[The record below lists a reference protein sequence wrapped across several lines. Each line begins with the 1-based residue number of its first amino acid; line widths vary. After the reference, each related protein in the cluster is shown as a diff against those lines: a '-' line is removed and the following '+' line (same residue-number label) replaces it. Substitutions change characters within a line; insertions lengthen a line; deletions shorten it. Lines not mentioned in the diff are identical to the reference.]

1 MVLTI
6 IFIIVMCIYN
16 ILPFVLAKF
25 YKGYSHKRMALSVL
39 GAKQSPVKRFY
50 NAWCIVSGLCFV
62 ACSTYIAAL
71 RTTGLTVAVAVLL
84 SVYGFACE
92 IISGFFPLNERKE
105 DIDLSSK
112 IHGGFSAI
120 GFMCLLPV
128 PLLIGIYF
136 IKNLAVSIIS
146 ILCFAFA
153 MLFFCFFIMGDKEKF
168 KDTILAYEGIWQR
181 LIILSCYIPIAVY
194 SI

>member
-6 IFIIVMCIYN
+6 IFIIVMCIDN

-92 IISGFFPLNERKE
+92 IISGFFPLNERLYVSASRSAFNRHLFYKKSCGIDYI
-105 DIDLSSK
+105 DI
-112 IHGGFSAI
+112 
-120 GFMCLLPV
+120 V
-128 PLLIGIYF
+128 
-136 IKNLAVSIIS
+136 
-146 ILCFAFA
+146 LCFRHVVLL
-153 MLFFCFFIMGDKEKF
+153 LFHHG
-168 KDTILAYEGIWQR
+168 R
-181 LIILSCYIPIAVY
+181 
-194 SI
+194 